1 MPIIEPDTRSDH
13 RKALDEA
20 IAAEPH
26 LPDEPLPAGAVLRP
40 IEYFHPELAAKRVA
54 GIVENG
60 VVRPL
65 DPAVRLTEHQR
76 VIIVMPATA
85 G

>member
-1 MPIIEPDTRSDH
+1 MPTIEPDTRSPE

-20 IAAEPH
+20 IASEPK
-26 LPDEPLPAGAVLRP
+26 LPMPSLPPGSVPRPLEHFLPPPMPRA
-40 IEYFHPELAAKRVA
+40 VA

-65 DPAVRLTEHQR
+65 DPAVKLAERQR
-76 VIIVMPATA
+76 VLIVAAGPAT
-85 G
+85 